1 MCKTIKQ
8 KVKFRAE
15 PADVYGH
22 LVSDAD
28 AIGAPFTLGEGTG
41 IVVDLAPSMRVVR
54 AWREPDYPEGV
65 FSMAAVTLRP
75 VATGTELTLTH
86 RGVPKELIPR
96 TEARWR
102 RDHWD
107 RLRDLLRQPSHASR
121 QPPAVMAAPTPTARR
136 RTSTTAPR
144 RPSVAG

>member
-15 PADVYGH
+15 PADVYRH
-22 LVSDAD
+22 LVRATDKV
-28 AIGAPFTLGEGTG
+28 GQRFRMGEGSG
-41 IVVDLAPSMRVVR
+41 VVVDLAPSKRVVR

-65 FSMAAVTLRP
+65 FSMAAFTLRR
-75 VATGTELTLTH
+75 VATGTELVLTH

-96 TEARWR
+96 TEERWR

-107 RLRDLLRQPSHASR
+107 RIREKLS
-121 QPPAVMAAPTPTARR
+121 
-136 RTSTTAPR
+136 
-144 RPSVAG
+144 